1 MKLIIRTIN
10 TINTLVGAILGWY
23 FGNPDGFF
31 NVLVTFVIVDYI
43 AGVIRASISGKL
55 DSSIGYK
62 GIAKK
67 IMIFVIVGM
76 AHVVDMYVLSE
87 ASGLTRTAVI
97 FFYISNEGI
106 SILENSHAIG
116 IPIPHLLKK
125 ALKKINTDTIQAE
138 ATEQGGDK

>member
-31 NVLVTFVIVDYI
+31 NALVTFVIVDYI

-125 ALKKINTDTIQAE
+125 ALNKINTDTIQAE